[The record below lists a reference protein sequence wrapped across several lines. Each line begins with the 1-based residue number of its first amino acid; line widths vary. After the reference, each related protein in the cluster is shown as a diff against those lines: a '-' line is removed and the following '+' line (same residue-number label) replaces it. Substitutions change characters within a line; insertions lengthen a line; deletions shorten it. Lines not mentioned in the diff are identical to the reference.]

1 MPIHNNQGRGIKT
14 DGIGSSTTS
23 HLNLTRSMAD
33 VWALDS
39 AAKRA
44 EQSEKRRSTYR
55 PRKLGRPPG
64 RIRSPK
70 HAYAGRE

>member
-1 MPIHNNQGRGIKT
+1 MPIHNNQGRAVPASFQLPWNT
-14 DGIGSSTTS
+14 
-23 HLNLTRSMAD
+23 TRSMAD

-44 EQSEKRRSTYR
+44 ERSEKRRSTYR